1 MPNILF
7 DPVLAGLERALD
19 LRVRQHGLTASNI
32 ANADTPG
39 YKAQQLDFR
48 ASFDRAFDEINAAA
62 HAGETTTAQEL
73 DELMEIHEVEAPPG
87 RMDGN
92 SVRADVEMMQLSNT
106 SIQYDATVEVMN
118 RRFAM
123 LEYAASDG
131 GR

>member
-7 DPVLAGLERALD
+7 DPISAGLERALD

-39 YKAQQLDFR
+39 YKAQHLDFN
-48 ASFDRAFDEINAAA
+48 ASFERALDEIAEAAQTGVA
-62 HAGETTTAQEL
+62 LTGSL
-73 DELMEIHEVEAPPG
+73 DDLIEVEEAPALPG
-87 RMDGN
+87 RVDGN
-92 SVRADVEMMQLSNT
+92 SVRSEVEMVQLGLT
-106 SIQYDATVEVMN
+106 QAHYDATVEVMN

>member
-7 DPVLAGLERALD
+7 DPISAGLERALD

-39 YKAQQLDFR
+39 YKAQHLDFD
-48 ASFDRAFDEINAAA
+48 ASFERALGEIADAA
-62 HAGETTTAQEL
+62 ETGIALTNSSL
-73 DELMEIHEVEAPPG
+73 DDVLEIREAPALPG
-87 RMDGN
+87 RVDGN
-92 SVRADVEMMQLSNT
+92 SVRAEVEMVQLGLT
-106 SIQYDATVEVMN
+106 QAHYDATVEVMN